1 VGRIGHAGRQV
12 FPDRFAE
19 DGEMTLLIDPT
30 SRLLAE
36 MIQGTALRH
45 RVLAGNLANVETPGY
60 QAQDV
65 SFSVALEEAGRVAA
79 GGGNA
84 PSRVQPTITT
94 DAEAPIRRDGST
106 VDLDRQ
112 MVRLSQNTQWH
123 NAMLQILASRFTQM
137 KTAIKGQA

>member
-1 VGRIGHAGRQV
+1 
-12 FPDRFAE
+12 
-19 DGEMTLLIDPT
+19 MNLLIDPT

-65 SFSVALEEAGRVAA
+65 RFSVALEEAGHAA
-79 GGGNA
+79 A
-84 PSRVQPTITT
+84 DERTASSRVQSTITA
-94 DAEAPIRRDGST
+94 DADIPIRRDGGT

-137 KTAIKGQA
+137 KSAIKGQA

>member
-1 VGRIGHAGRQV
+1 
-12 FPDRFAE
+12 
-19 DGEMTLLIDPT
+19 MNLLIDPT

-65 SFSVALEEAGRVAA
+65 SFSVALEEAGRAAA
-79 GGGNA
+79 GGRSV
-84 PSRVQPTITT
+84 PSRVQSIVTA

-137 KTAIKGQA
+137 KSAIKGQG

>member
-1 VGRIGHAGRQV
+1 
-12 FPDRFAE
+12 
-19 DGEMTLLIDPT
+19 MNLLIDPT

-36 MIQGTALRH
+36 MIQGTTLRH

-65 SFSVALEEAGRVAA
+65 SFSVALEEAGRAAA
-79 GGGNA
+79 GGENA
-84 PSRVQPTITT
+84 PSRVQSTVTT

-137 KTAIKGQA
+137 KAAIKGQA

>member
-1 VGRIGHAGRQV
+1 
-12 FPDRFAE
+12 
-19 DGEMTLLIDPT
+19 MNLLIDPT
-30 SRLLAE
+30 SRLLGE

-65 SFSVALEEAGRVAA
+65 SFSVALEEAGRTTA
-79 GGGNA
+79 GENNV
-84 PSRVQPTITT
+84 PSRVQSTIAT
-94 DAEAPIRRDGST
+94 DAETPIRRDGST

-137 KTAIKGQA
+137 KAAIKGQA

>member
-1 VGRIGHAGRQV
+1 M
-12 FPDRFAE
+12 D
-19 DGEMTLLIDPT
+19 LLIDPT

-65 SFSVALEEAGRVAA
+65 SFSVALEEAGRVAT
-79 GGGNA
+79 GESVPG
-84 PSRVQPTITT
+84 RVQSTITA

-123 NAMLQILASRFTQM
+123 NTMLQILASRFTQM
-137 KTAIKGQA
+137 KSAIKGQA

>member
-1 VGRIGHAGRQV
+1 
-12 FPDRFAE
+12 
-19 DGEMTLLIDPT
+19 MNLLIDPT

-79 GGGNA
+79 GGGNV
-84 PSRVQPTITT
+84 PSRVQPTVTA

-137 KTAIKGQA
+137 KAAIKGQA

>member
-1 VGRIGHAGRQV
+1 MRGGKSFRIQLERRG
-12 FPDRFAE
+12 
-19 DGEMTLLIDPT
+19 MSLLIDPT
-30 SRLLAE
+30 SRLLTE

-65 SFSVALEEAGRVAA
+65 SFSVALEEAGRAAA
-79 GGGNA
+79 GDDGG
-84 PSRVQPTITT
+84 PSRVQATVTT

-137 KTAIKGQA
+137 KAAIKGQA